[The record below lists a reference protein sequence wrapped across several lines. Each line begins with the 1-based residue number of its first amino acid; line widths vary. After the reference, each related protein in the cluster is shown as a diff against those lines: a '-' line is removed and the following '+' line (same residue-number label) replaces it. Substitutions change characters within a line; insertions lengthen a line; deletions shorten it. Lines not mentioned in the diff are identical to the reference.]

1 MDRVLEEIEFLSLS
15 TNRVDVLT
23 RLAEGPQT
31 RQELGASIDA
41 SQPTLGRILR
51 DFEDRNWITRTAEGY
66 EATVTGRLVAD
77 GIDEFYGLLETELK
91 LREFVDWLP
100 TEELTFDLRQLRDA
114 TITVPTRTRPG
125 APVGRV
131 IELVEDAEEV
141 TVLSHAF
148 NDRMLQAVTD
158 WVDGGDRFEGVF
170 SADAIKSVTE
180 DTALAGQ
187 LRTLLAAETAAVRI
201 YDGPVPLAVTLT
213 DTMVSLLIRDDAGRL
228 QAAIDTDNT
237 PVSVW
242 AAELY
247 ERYRNDSR
255 PLEPETLDLDS

>member
-15 TNRVDVLT
+15 SNRVDVLT
-23 RLAEGPQT
+23 RLADSPQT
-31 RQELGASIDA
+31 RQELGVSTDA
-41 SQPTLGRILR
+41 SQPTLGRIIR
-51 DFEDRNWITRTAEGY
+51 DFEERNWISRTAEGY
-66 EATVTGRLVAD
+66 EATATGRLVAD
-77 GIDEFYGLLETELK
+77 GIEELYGLVETELK

-114 TITVPTRTRPG
+114 AITVPTRTRPG

-131 IELVEDAEEV
+131 IELVEDAKEV

-158 WVDGGDRFEGVF
+158 WVDDGGQFEGVF
-170 SADAIKSVTE
+170 SAAAIRPVTDDA
-180 DTALAGQ
+180 ALDSQ
-187 LRTLLAAETAAVRI
+187 LRTLIEAETATVRI

-213 DTMVSLLIRDDAGRL
+213 DSVVSLLIRDDTGRL
-228 QAAIDTDNT
+228 QAAVDTDNAT
-237 PVSVW
+237 VSAW

-247 ERYRNDSR
+247 EQYRTDSR
-255 PLEPETLDLDS
+255 PLAMRDLDS